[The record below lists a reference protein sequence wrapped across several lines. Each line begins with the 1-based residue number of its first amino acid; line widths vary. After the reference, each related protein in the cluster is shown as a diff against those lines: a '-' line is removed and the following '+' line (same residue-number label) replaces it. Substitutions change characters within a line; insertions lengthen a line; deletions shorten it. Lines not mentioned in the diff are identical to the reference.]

1 MDRMDGEEE
10 GDAMSDDRYSVIPVA
25 FRLLEL
31 TSRSWLTRA
40 ELGEALDCH
49 ERTVRRILDALR
61 TAGVAIHQRP
71 RGTTT
76 ALEYRSTTPRRRA
89 PGGPA

>member
-25 FRLLEL
+25 FRLLDL

-49 ERTVRRILDALR
+49 ERTVRRIFDALK
-61 TAGVAIHQRP
+61 TAGVVIQQRP

-76 ALEYRSTTPRRRA
+76 VLEYRSASRRRTR
-89 PGGPA
+89 GGPA

>member
-1 MDRMDGEEE
+1 MTP
-10 GDAMSDDRYSVIPVA
+10 DRYSVIPVA
-25 FRLLEL
+25 FRLLDL

-49 ERTVRRILDALR
+49 ERTVRRILDALK
-61 TAGVAIHQRP
+61 TAGVVIHQRP

-76 ALEYRSTTPRRRA
+76 ALEYRSTIRARRA

>member
-1 MDRMDGEEE
+1 MT
-10 GDAMSDDRYSVIPVA
+10 DDRYSVIPVA
-25 FRLLEL
+25 FQLLDL

-40 ELGEALDCH
+40 ELAEALDCH
-49 ERTVRRILDALR
+49 ERTVRRILDALK
-61 TAGVAIHQRP
+61 TAGVVIHQR

>member
-10 GDAMSDDRYSVIPVA
+10 GDAMTDDRYSVIPVA
-25 FRLLEL
+25 FRLLDL

-49 ERTVRRILDALR
+49 ERTVRRILDALK
-61 TAGVAIHQRP
+61 TAGVVIHQRP

-76 ALEYRSTTPRRRA
+76 ALEYRSTIRRRK

>member
-1 MDRMDGEEE
+1 
-10 GDAMSDDRYSVIPVA
+10 MSDDRYSVIPVA
-25 FRLLEL
+25 FRLLDL

-49 ERTVRRILDALR
+49 ERTVRRILDALK
-61 TAGVAIHQRP
+61 TAGVVIHQR
-71 RGTTT
+71 RGTNT

>member
-10 GDAMSDDRYSVIPVA
+10 GDAMTDDRYSVIPVA
-25 FRLLEL
+25 FRLLDL

-49 ERTVRRILDALR
+49 ERTVRRIFDALK
-61 TAGVAIHQRP
+61 TAGVVIHQRP

-76 ALEYRSTTPRRRA
+76 ALEYRSTPRRRTR
-89 PGGPA
+89 GGPA